1 MKKFIFAIVLFVGT
15 FINANAQTAIET
27 PKILDNVYLGVQGGA
42 MTALDFNSV
51 LPVNAAAGLKIGKEF
66 TPVWGLNVEGDVLF
80 GNNHFM
86 DGKTFVRSS
95 YVGVNGTLN
104 LTNLLFDYRADRV
117 FTVSV
122 ESGLGWIH
130 NYNSLV
136 LVEREAA
143 EFDDDDLGA
152 KTGLVFALN
161 LGSAKKW
168 QVYANPTVMWN
179 LSKNGSIQFNKNNAQ
194 LGVFVGVAYKF
205 KNSNGTHNFKVWN
218 VGEMNSE
225 INKLRAENEVLKN
238 QPPKIVEKIV
248 ERQTVVEKQTG
259 MYVTFAQNSSVLT
272 DEAKAKLDRIPRGSE
287 VYVKGGAS
295 PEGTE
300 RRNTE
305 LIKERETAV
314 KAYLEGRGV
323 KVTVVSGVEATRRAV
338 IEII

>member
-42 MTALDFNSV
+42 ITALDFNSV

-136 LVEREAA
+136 LAEREAA

-179 LSKNGSIQFNKNNAQ
+179 LSKNRSIQFNKNNAQ

-205 KNSNGTHNFKVWN
+205 KNSD
-218 VGEMNSE
+218 
-225 INKLRAENEVLKN
+225 
-238 QPPKIVEKIV
+238 
-248 ERQTVVEKQTG
+248 
-259 MYVTFAQNSSVLT
+259 VLT
-272 DEAKAKLDRIPRGSE
+272 EHGINHTIRDIDQI
-287 VYVKGGAS
+287 
-295 PEGTE
+295 
-300 RRNTE
+300 RR
-305 LIKERETAV
+305 
-314 KAYLEGRGV
+314 
-323 KVTVVSGVEATRRAV
+323 
-338 IEII
+338 